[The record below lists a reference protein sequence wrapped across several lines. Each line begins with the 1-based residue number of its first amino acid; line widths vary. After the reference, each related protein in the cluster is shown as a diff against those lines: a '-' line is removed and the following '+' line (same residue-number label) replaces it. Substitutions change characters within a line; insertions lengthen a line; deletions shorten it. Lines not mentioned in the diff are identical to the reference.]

1 MATNHVAQHIMVVED
16 DPSLADWMAD
26 YLSSHGFEVSVAS
39 RGDDAL
45 ELLHTDTPDALLLD
59 LNLPNIDG
67 VEVCRQARLFYDK
80 PILMITARDTDT
92 DEIIGLDN
100 GADDYLNKP
109 VKPRILLAR
118 LRALLRRYQSNEESS
133 ILEIGALK
141 IDLTSRTVL
150 LHERAV
156 ALSTH
161 EFDVLARLA
170 KNAGTVSTREEL
182 IGELR
187 GIEYDGFD
195 RSVDICISR
204 LRRKLKDDAAQ
215 PVKIKTLR
223 GIGYLLTVDGWSTQ
237 T

>member
-1 MATNHVAQHIMVVED
+1 MTTAAQHIMVVED

-26 YLSSHGFEVSVAS
+26 YLGSHGFEVSVAS

-45 ELLHTDTPDALLLD
+45 ELLRADSPDALLLD
-59 LNLPNIDG
+59 LNLPVIDG
-67 VEVCRQARLFYDK
+67 LEVCRQARLFYDK
-80 PILMITARDTDT
+80 PILMITARDSDT
-92 DEIIGLDN
+92 DEIIGLDH

-118 LRALLRRYQSNEESS
+118 LRALLRRNQSNENVST
-133 ILEIGALK
+133 LEIGSLR
-141 IDLTSRTVL
+141 IDLTSRSVQLHDKTVS
-150 LHERAV
+150 
-156 ALSTH
+156 LSTH

-170 KNAGTVSTREEL
+170 KNAGKVSPREEL
-182 IGELR
+182 IQELR

-215 PVKIKTLR
+215 PVRIKTLR
-223 GIGYLLTVDGWSTQ
+223 GVGYLLTVDGWSSQ